1 MRVPITIQA
10 SLFLVGTIAAQG
22 GGALPPVPAPPQN
35 PVTAE
40 KAVLG
45 KILFWDEQ
53 LSSDDTMACGT
64 CHLPE
69 ANGADP
75 RFGTHPGFDG
85 LLGRSTIRSRPRAS
99 SISTRTATTTR
110 SPRSGWT
117 SR

>member
-45 KILFWDEQ
+45 KILFWD
-53 LSSDDTMACGT
+53 
-64 CHLPE
+64 
-69 ANGADP
+69 
-75 RFGTHPGFDG
+75 
-85 LLGRSTIRSRPRAS
+85 
-99 SISTRTATTTR
+99 
-110 SPRSGWT
+110 
-117 SR
+117 